1 MSAISRAVA
10 ILSLT
15 ALALPLPA
23 QVQFSPVNQALA
35 RSVSGQFIIH
45 SGRPSATR
53 GGRPG
58 IANDGKLLQLEPS
71 YVAVSC
77 ERIKHAL
84 MEQLGDSGGWRGKI
98 YIALHP
104 AQTSEDEITLICERF
119 RDGWNYRLNVP
130 NPVEPVR
137 FVRAL
142 VQALLLEQANRGAA
156 KRSAEI
162 PLWLTEGLTQ
172 QVLTAHGQQVLLAP
186 PQLQV
191 NRLNIR
197 PTVVDTRRTEAAALA
212 RSALGEREPLS
223 LEELSWPKENQ
234 LGGPDAE
241 VYRLS
246 AQLFV
251 AELLRFKDG
260 RDCLGT
266 MLAELP
272 VCYNWQ
278 TAFLRAFRP
287 HFERQLDVEK
297 WWTLQAVA
305 VNGRDP
311 GTLWSLAESWSRL
324 GDIFQVTVEMRR
336 RATDLPT
343 TTLMPLTA
351 VIRDWD
357 FAQQSPVVYA
367 KITELDLARQR
378 VAGEFLPLVDDYRRL
393 LANYLTQRGRVGLNS
408 GKANTS
414 TARSV
419 MRATLKQLEA
429 LDQQREQARPVPPP
443 ATAKVDE
450 TVVRP

>member
-1 MSAISRAVA
+1 MTSLLAGTLAV
-10 ILSLT
+10 
-15 ALALPLPA
+15 PA
-23 QVQFSPVNQALA
+23 QVPFNPVNQALA
-35 RSVSGQFIIH
+35 RSVSGQFIVH
-45 SGRPSATR
+45 
-53 GGRPG
+53 GGRTSAVRSSG
-58 IANDGKLLQLEPS
+58 SGMANDGKLLQLEPS

-77 ERIKHAL
+77 ERIKQAL
-84 MEQLGDSGGWRGKI
+84 AEQLGDSGGWRGKI
-98 YIALHP
+98 YLALQP
-104 AQTSEDEITLICERF
+104 AQTTEDEITLICERF

-156 KRSAEI
+156 GRSAEL

-172 QVLTAHGQQVLLAP
+172 QILTARGQQVLLAP
-186 PQLQV
+186 PQRQA
-191 NRLNIR
+191 NRLAIR
-197 PTVVDTRRTEAAALA
+197 PTVVDTRREEAATMA
-212 RSALGEREPLS
+212 RRALGQREPLS
-223 LEELSWPKENQ
+223 LEALSWPRENQ

-241 VYRLS
+241 VYCLS

-260 RDCLGT
+260 RACLNT

-297 WWTLQAVA
+297 WWTLQLVQ
-305 VNGRDP
+305 VTGRDP
-311 GTLWSLAESWSRL
+311 GALWTAAESWSRL
-324 GDIFQVTVEMRR
+324 DALLQVPVEVWHLR
-336 RATDLPT
+336 TDLPT
-343 TTLMPLTA
+343 TTFVPLAT

-357 FAQQSPVVYA
+357 FARQAPVVRSRL
-367 KITELDLARQR
+367 TELDLARQR

-393 LANYLTQRGRVGLNS
+393 LANYLTQRGPAGAS
-408 GKANTS
+408 GGKKNTS

-419 MRATLKQLEA
+419 MQATLRQLET
-429 LDQQREQARPVPPP
+429 LDQRRLQAHPTPPP
-443 ATAKVDE
+443 ATANVDKVSPE
-450 TVVRP
+450 P